1 MDESNYSVRNNNII
15 KEKSKIKRLDKIK
28 RFEIKSVIKRTF
40 SKKKEKKPEIDKIL
54 QKLKI

>member
-15 KEKSKIKRLDKIK
+15 KEKSKIKRLDKIE